1 MPQETESKG
10 RPAGLLVLAIAIMLL
25 IVGGLALWRFAP
37 NSLPSLFERTRKAV
51 APAPPEIIL
60 SMHGSNTIG
69 AQLAGALAEAFLRR
83 EGAQSVTTAPG
94 THADEYSVV
103 ATLPGDT
110 HPKAIEI
117 QAHGSATA
125 FTDMAA
131 GKADIGMASRPIK
144 PEETATLTRLGG
156 MTSPE
161 CEHVVGLDGLA
172 IIVNKSN
179 AVSALSKTQVARI
192 FTGEI
197 ADWREV
203 GGAAGPIK
211 VLSRDDKSGTYDT
224 FKALVLGKE
233 KLTAGAVRIEDSRE
247 LSDRVADDPSAIGF
261 IGLPYIRSAKAV
273 AVSEPGVAPLVPN
286 RLTVATEDYLL
297 SRRLFFYVAASP
309 KPLVRRFVEFALG
322 SDGQDIVARIGF
334 VELNVKAGSATAAA
348 NSTPEYMSLIAGAQ
362 RLSLNFRFRPGSTE
376 LDNRALVDLDRVSGF
391 LSDPAHRHGGIILCG
406 FADSLGTAE
415 TNQALALSR
424 ATGVAAEFKRRAM
437 VPAAVNAFGATNP
450 VASNKTE
457 EGRQKNRR
465 VEVWMRTM

>member
-1 MPQETESKG
+1 MPEKKESKG
-10 RPAGLLVLAIAIMLL
+10 HSASLVFAIVVLML
-25 IVGGLALWRFAP
+25 IGGGVALWRFAP
-37 NSLPSLFERTRKAV
+37 NLLPDVLQRPDKAA
-51 APAPPEIIL
+51 APAPPEVIL

-69 AQLAGALAEAFLRR
+69 AQLAGALAEAFLKR
-83 EGAQSVTTAPG
+83 EGAQAVTTSPG
-94 THADEYSVV
+94 AHADEYSVV
-103 ATLPGDT
+103 ATLPGDPR
-110 HPKAIEI
+110 PKAIEI

-125 FTDMAA
+125 FPDLAA

-144 PEETATLTRLGG
+144 PDEAATLTKLGD
-156 MTSPE
+156 MTSPV

-179 AVSALSKTQVARI
+179 PVSALSTTQLAKI

-197 ADWREV
+197 ADWRDV
-203 GGAAGPIK
+203 GGSAGPIK

-224 FKALVLGKE
+224 FKALVLGTGR
-233 KLTAGAVRIEDSRE
+233 LVADAVRIEDSRE

-273 AVSEPGVAPLVPN
+273 AISEPGVAPLVPN

-309 KPLVRRFVEFALG
+309 TPLVRRFVEFALG
-322 SDGQDIVARIGF
+322 SDGQDIVARTGF

-348 NSTPEYMSLIAGAQ
+348 NSTPEYLRLISGAQ

-376 LDNRALVDLDRVSGF
+376 PDNRALVDLDRVAGY
-391 LSDPAHRHGGIILCG
+391 LSDPNHQRGGIMLCG
-406 FADSLGTAE
+406 FSDSLGTSEA
-415 TNQALALSR
+415 NQAIALSR
-424 ATGVAAEFKRRAM
+424 ATAVAAEFKRRGI
-437 VPAAVNAFGATNP
+437 VPAAVYAFGATNP

-457 EGRQKNRR
+457 VGRQKNRR

>member
-1 MPQETESKG
+1 MPQEKESKG
-10 RPAGLLVLAIAIMLL
+10 RSAGLLFAIAILLL
-25 IVGGLALWRFAP
+25 IGGGVALWRLAP
-37 NSLPSLFERTRKAV
+37 NFLPNLLQGTTKAA
-51 APAPPEIIL
+51 APAPPEVIL

-69 AQLAGALAEAFLRR
+69 AQLAGALAEAFLKR
-83 EGAQSVTTAPG
+83 EGAQAVSTTPG
-94 THADEYSVV
+94 AHADEYSVV
-103 ATLPGDT
+103 ATLPGET
-110 HPKAIEI
+110 RPKSIEI

-131 GKADIGMASRPIK
+131 GKCEIGMSSRPIK
-144 PEETATLTRLGG
+144 PEEAATLTRLGE
-156 MTSPE
+156 MTSPQ

-179 AVSALSKTQVARI
+179 SVSALSKAQLASI
-192 FTGEI
+192 FTGETT
-197 ADWREV
+197 DWREL
-203 GGAAGPIK
+203 GGTAGPIQ

-224 FKALVLGKE
+224 FKALILGKG
-233 KLTAGAVRIEDSRE
+233 KLAAAAVRIEDSRE
-247 LSDRVADDPSAIGF
+247 LSDRVAADPNAIGF
-261 IGLPYIRSAKAV
+261 IGLPYIRSAKAI

-297 SRRLFFYVAASP
+297 SRRLFFYVAAAPSS
-309 KPLVRRFVEFALG
+309 LVRRFVEFALG
-322 SDGQDIVARIGF
+322 SDGQDIVAHTGF

-348 NSTPEYMSLIAGAQ
+348 NSTPEYMSLIAKAQ
-362 RLSLNFRFRPGSTE
+362 RLSLNFRFRPGSTD

-391 LSDPAHRHGGIILCG
+391 LSDPAHQHGGIILCG
-406 FADSLGTAE
+406 FADSVGTPD

-424 ATGVAAEFKRRAM
+424 ATAVAAEFKRRGM
-437 VPAAVNAFGATNP
+437 VPAAVSAFGATNP